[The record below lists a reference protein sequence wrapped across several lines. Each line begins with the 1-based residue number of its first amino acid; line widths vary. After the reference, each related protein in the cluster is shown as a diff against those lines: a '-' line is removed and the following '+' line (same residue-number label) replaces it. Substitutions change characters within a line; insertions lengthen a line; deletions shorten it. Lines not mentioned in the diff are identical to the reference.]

1 VNNRF
6 NNNGHFFIYI
16 YKKGEKEKKNWVTQ
30 TQIVGV
36 V

>member
-1 VNNRF
+1 MATSS
-6 NNNGHFFIYI
+6 YI

-36 V
+36 VYES

>member
-1 VNNRF
+1 MAASS
-6 NNNGHFFIYI
+6 YI

-36 V
+36 VWKLKS